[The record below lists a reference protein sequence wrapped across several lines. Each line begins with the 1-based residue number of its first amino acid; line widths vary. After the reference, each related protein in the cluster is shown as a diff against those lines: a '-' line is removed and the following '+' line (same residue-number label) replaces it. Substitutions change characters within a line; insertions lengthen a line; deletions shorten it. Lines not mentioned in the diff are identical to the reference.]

1 MIRAPLA
8 RVFGVHVPDNNQPP
22 VTSGVNVPDDR
33 MLDLLAR
40 GEPEGVEM
48 LYDRYSGLAYTL
60 ALRVLND
67 SGAAEDVVQ
76 EAFLSIWRRASTY
89 RSDRGSLR
97 TWVCSIVHHR
107 ALDRLRGRAGRA
119 RQDVAFEHAP
129 VAVTSVSDTWDRV
142 ADELEREEIHKAL
155 VELSVEQ
162 RETIELSYFGGYT
175 QTEISELM
183 NVPLGTVKGRTR
195 LALRKLRGA
204 LEYRLAERM
213 A

>member
-1 MIRAPLA
+1 MRWREASSP
-8 RVFGVHVPDNNQPP
+8 G
-22 VTSGVNVPDDR
+22 SGDAAAAGNAAASDDR

-60 ALRVLND
+60 AFRVLND
-67 SGAAEDVVQ
+67 AGAAEDVVQ

-107 ALDRLRGRAGRA
+107 ALDWLRGRAGRA
-119 RQDVAFEHAP
+119 RQDVALEHAP

-142 ADELEREEIHKAL
+142 ASDLERDEVGRAL
-155 VELSVEQ
+155 TELSVEQ
-162 RETIELSYFGGYT
+162 RETIELAYFGGYS
-175 QTEISELM
+175 QAEISELM

-195 LALRKLRGA
+195 LALRKLRGV
-204 LEYRLAERM
+204 LDVQVAEGTT
-213 A
+213 

>member
-1 MIRAPLA
+1 MRDKTDSTATP
-8 RVFGVHVPDNNQPP
+8 
-22 VTSGVNVPDDR
+22 GVNVSDDK

-40 GEPEGVEM
+40 AEPEGIEM

-60 ALRVLND
+60 ALRVVND
-67 SGAAEDVVQ
+67 SATAEDVVQ

-119 RQDVAFEHAP
+119 RHDVALEHAP
-129 VAVTSVSDTWDRV
+129 IEATSVSDTWDQV
-142 ADELEREEIHKAL
+142 ADEIERAEIRTAL
-155 VELSVEQ
+155 TELSVEQ
-162 RETIELSYFGGYT
+162 RETIELAYFGGYS

-183 NVPLGTVKGRTR
+183 HVPLGTVKGRTR
-195 LALRKLRGA
+195 LALRKLRGV
-204 LEYRLAERM
+204 LEFRLAEGM

>member
-1 MIRAPLA
+1 
-8 RVFGVHVPDNNQPP
+8 
-22 VTSGVNVPDDR
+22 

-40 GEPEGVEM
+40 SEPEGVEM
-48 LYDRYSGLAYTL
+48 LYDRYSTLCYTL
-60 ALRVLND
+60 AFRVLND
-67 SGAAEDVVQ
+67 AAAAEDVVQ

-119 RQDVAFEHAP
+119 RTDVALEHAP
-129 VAVTSVSDTWDRV
+129 IEATSVSDTWDRV
-142 ADELEREEIHKAL
+142 ALELEREAVGKAL
-155 VELSVEQ
+155 TELSIEQ
-162 RETIELSYFGGYT
+162 RETIELAYFGGYS

-195 LALRKLRGA
+195 LALRKLRGL
-204 LEYRLAERM
+204 LEPRFAEGM

>member
-1 MIRAPLA
+1 M
-8 RVFGVHVPDNNQPP
+8 RVREKSESTATP
-22 VTSGVNVPDDR
+22 GVNVSDDR

-40 GEPEGVEM
+40 AEPEGIEM

-67 SGAAEDVVQ
+67 SGTAEDVVQ

-107 ALDRLRGRAGRA
+107 ALDRLRGRSGRD
-119 RQDVAFEHAP
+119 RQDVALEHAP
-129 VAVTSVSDTWDRV
+129 IEVTSVSDTWDKV
-142 ADELEREEIHKAL
+142 AGEIEREEIRKAL
-155 VELSVEQ
+155 TELSVEQ
-162 RETIELSYFGGYT
+162 RETIELAYFGGYS
-175 QTEISELM
+175 QTEISQLM
-183 NVPLGTVKGRTR
+183 QVPLGTVKGRTR
-195 LALRKLRGA
+195 LALRKLRGV
-204 LEYRLAERM
+204 LEFSVAEGM

>member
-1 MIRAPLA
+1 VRAYA
-8 RVFGVHVPDNNQPP
+8 EVRVREKGEPSAS
-22 VTSGVNVPDDR
+22 TGVNVSDDR

-40 GEPEGVEM
+40 AEPEGIEM

-60 ALRVLND
+60 ALRVVND
-67 SGAAEDVVQ
+67 PGTAEDVVQ

-119 RQDVAFEHAP
+119 RQDMALEHAP
-129 VAVTSVSDTWDRV
+129 IEVTSVSDTWDRV
-142 ADELEREEIHKAL
+142 VDGIEREEIRKAL
-155 VELSVEQ
+155 TELSVEQ
-162 RETIELSYFGGYT
+162 RETIELAYFGGYS

-183 NVPLGTVKGRTR
+183 QVPLGTVKGRTR
-195 LALRKLRGA
+195 LALRKLRGV
-204 LEYRLAERM
+204 LAFRTAEGM
-213 A
+213 V

>member
-1 MIRAPLA
+1 M
-8 RVFGVHVPDNNQPP
+8 HVPKKNQPTA
-22 VTSGVNVPDDR
+22 TSGVTFSDDR

-119 RQDVAFEHAP
+119 RQDVALEHAP

-162 RETIELSYFGGYT
+162 RETIELSYFGGYS

-183 NVPLGTVKGRTR
+183 KVPLGTVKGRTR

-204 LEYRLAERM
+204 LAYRLAEGM